1 MGTVQTVVKF
11 GNRFKA
17 GSKGIIGMAASGAG
31 TDAIMRTIDGLVG
44 SPVQR
49 IFSFSIPVLGTIGP
63 IDALNYLVHA
73 GGLKISKNGL
83 IAVAAAK
90 VVSGSLSAIGPISL
104 PGSRGLNLSEQSST
118 AAGQLGGPV

>member
-1 MGTVQTVVKF
+1 LV
-11 GNRFKA
+11 
-17 GSKGIIGMAASGAG
+17 IGLRQVLKG